1 MQKPSFQSP
10 GMASKLAPWKA
21 RELSCLLESIF
32 VHWRKT
38 IRLPALLKTLTA
50 GLIALSAVSAFAD
63 QLADIKKKGEIVFGV
78 LGTDEPNSF
87 VDANTREFIG
97 YEVDLARAI
106 AAKMGV
112 KPVFKQ
118 LVWPRHQPEV

>member
-1 MQKPSFQSP
+1 M
-10 GMASKLAPWKA
+10 
-21 RELSCLLESIF
+21 
-32 VHWRKT
+32 
-38 IRLPALLKTLTA
+38 RLPTLLKTLTA

-97 YEVDLARAI
+97 YEVDLAKAI
-106 AAKMGV
+106 AAKIGV

-118 LVWPRHQPEV
+118 LAVAARIPE